1 MVAGVGMNG
10 VTAVVE
16 HLDLRQ
22 EETSH
27 WQQGV
32 CPGQSPRM
40 FHKVNST
47 NFVGLDKLNICIA
60 FGLDIQR

>member
-1 MVAGVGMNG
+1 MAGVGMDG

-27 WQQGV
+27 WQQGQ
-32 CPGQSPRM
+32 CPGPLTLLVVYRLGL
-40 FHKVNST
+40 NSHDT
-47 NFVGLDKLNICIA
+47 PKTFYRILTQI
-60 FGLDIQR
+60 

>member
-1 MVAGVGMNG
+1 MDG

-32 CPGQSPRM
+32 CPG
-40 FHKVNST
+40 
-47 NFVGLDKLNICIA
+47 A
-60 FGLDIQR
+60 FLILLTTDPILP